1 MIGLGR
7 LFGGSTRHGGGARH
21 GSSIKVI
28 LLDAVENWGTA
39 GEIVSVKRGFA
50 RNFLVPRSKAA
61 YATPENKTRFQALLE
76 RGKAIGIANSPSAPQ
91 VSVPSAEEIANLIN
105 KRSLKIIKE
114 VNEQGVC
121 FASVTALDVL
131 SAARTQCGVDLSIP
145 KSSVSLGSDLAAK
158 KTGTFTVSIAG
169 APVEVIVE
177 AAPKKA

>member
-1 MIGLGR
+1 MFGLVR
-7 LFGGSTRHGGGARH
+7 LLGGETRFRMAKRS

-28 LLDAVENWGTA
+28 LLDAVESWGSA

-61 YATPENKTRFQALLE
+61 YATPENKTRYKTLLE
-76 RGKAIGIANSPSAPQ
+76 KNKVVSVSHSVPQ

-121 FASVTALDVL
+121 FASVSALDVL
-131 SAARTQCGVDLSIP
+131 SAARTQCGVDLNIP
-145 KSSVSLGSDLAAK
+145 KSAVTLSSDLAAK
-158 KTGTFTVSIAG
+158 KTGTFKVSIAG
-169 APVEVIVE
+169 AVVEVIVE
-177 AAPKKA
+177 AATKKA